1 MASKQQRSHTADNS
15 SVESEASA
23 KEAAQEAARSCG
35 LVMPI
40 SAIDGL
46 PAEHWLEVRTILS
59 DAIRSIKEPTLS
71 VSLVSDADDVGLI
84 HRRIVQNIYTSDI
97 VVADLSGKNPNVMLE
112 VGMRLAFDK
121 PIVLVL
127 DSETAFTFDA
137 GPIEHL
143 RYPRDLRFSKIVD
156 FKESLAAKVKA
167 TLVAAD
173 NGSGSTFLQS
183 FGSFRVAHIP
193 EQEVSAT
200 QAMMETL
207 EELRRDVQAIR
218 RSPPVRGATNPSSQI
233 IPTEVIKKAVDT
245 YITHSPWLE
254 VEKMIGDEQVY
265 REIGSSLGLAAHH
278 VTDPYFR
285 VIVDNQL
292 KTHFLPF

>member
-1 MASKQQRSHTADNS
+1 MASKQQRSDSANNS
-15 SVESEASA
+15 SAKGEASA
-23 KEAAQEAARSCG
+23 KEAPQEAARSCG

-46 PAEHWLEVRTILS
+46 PAEHWLEVRSILS

-143 RYPRDLRFSKIVD
+143 RYPRDLRFSKIMD

-167 TLVAAD
+167 TLAAAD
-173 NGSGSTFLQS
+173 SGSGSTFLQS

-218 RSPPVRGATNPSSQI
+218 RNPTRRGATNPSMPPISSLAVKQ
-233 IPTEVIKKAVDT
+233 AVDT
-245 YITHSPWLE
+245 YVVITPTSDP
-254 VEKMIGDEQVY
+254 EKMIGDEQVY
-265 REIGSSLGLAAHH
+265 RTIAFLTGLTSHSAA
-278 VTDPYFR
+278 DPKFR
-285 VIVDNQL
+285 AIVDDRL
-292 KTHFLPF
+292 KSHFLPF